1 MAPERQVTVCGARW
15 EPRSVADGWLKDVFC
30 SGMSELLLNAFLEL
44 LLSCREL
51 LLSAVVSL

>member
-30 SGMSELLLNAFLEL
+30 SGMSELLLNAFLG
-44 LLSCREL
+44 
-51 LLSAVVSL
+51 AVTVVP